1 MRKVLLMALREYKSA
16 VRSKSFLIM
25 VALVPVLMSG
35 GIIATKLLEDRVDT
49 TDKRIAVV
57 DRTGVLA
64 DALVKAAEQRNAN
77 DLRDPESGRKVKP
90 AYHLSVVP
98 PEVDAAAQRLALSD
112 QVRGRKLHAFLE
124 IGADAIATDSNGDA
138 AVRYY
143 GDNAAIDDVRS
154 WFSQAVNVAIRS
166 NRLAAAGLDEA
177 LVQRLTRYTSVEPM
191 SLVSVDARTGVVHEA
206 ERSNEGRA
214 IGVPMIMLMLMF
226 MMIMTGATP
235 LVNAVLEEKM
245 QRIAE
250 VLLGSLRPF
259 ELMLGKLVGN
269 LGVSLTVLAIYVT
282 AGTIVALQIGF
293 IDDLPFHLLPWM
305 IVYIMAAVMMFG
317 ALLMAVGA
325 ACNDLKEAQSVMMPA
340 WILVMVPMF
349 VWLPVVKAPL
359 GAFAT
364 AMSLIPPF
372 TPMLMLLRQ
381 ATPAAIPAWQPWVG
395 LAGVVIFT
403 AFVVWTAGRVFRVGI
418 LMQGQ
423 PPRFSTMFRWALQ
436 G

>member
-25 VALVPVLMSG
+25 VAIVPILMSG

-49 TDKRIAVV
+49 ADKRIAVV

-64 DALVKAAEQRNAN
+64 DTLVKAAEQRNAN

-90 AYHLSVVP
+90 AYYLSVVP
-98 PEVDAAAQRLALSD
+98 PEADAAAQRLALSD

-124 IGADAIATDSNGDA
+124 IGADVIATDGNGDA

-166 NRLAAAGLDEA
+166 SRLAAAGLDEA
-177 LVQRLTRYTSVEPM
+177 LVQRVTRHTSVEPM
-191 SLVSVDARTGVVHEA
+191 SLVSVDARTGAMHEA

-214 IGVPMIMLMLMF
+214 IGVPMVILMLMF

-282 AGTIVALQIGF
+282 AGTIVAQQIGV
-293 IDDLPFHLLPWM
+293 IDDLPYHLLPWM

-317 ALLMAVGA
+317 ALLMAIGA

-340 WILVMVPMF
+340 WLLVVVPMF

-381 ATPAAIPAWQPWVG
+381 ATPAVIPAWQPWVG
-395 LAGVVIFT
+395 LAGVLIFT
-403 AFVVWTAGRVFRVGI
+403 AIVVWAAGRVFRVGI

-423 PPRFSTMFRWALQ
+423 PPRFSTMLRWALQ